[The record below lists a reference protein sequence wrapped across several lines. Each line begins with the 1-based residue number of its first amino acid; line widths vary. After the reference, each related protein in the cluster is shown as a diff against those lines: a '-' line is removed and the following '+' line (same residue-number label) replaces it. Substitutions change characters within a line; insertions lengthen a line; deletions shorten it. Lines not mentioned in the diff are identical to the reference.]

1 MAPDRSF
8 ALFWCDL
15 PLRAKTL
22 ICIGLPLVAFG
33 VAGSVLFSVAAVRQK
48 ETRAWIDHTHEVRAR
63 ISSIRAHLLSTESG
77 ARAFV
82 INRRDDLLPPLAEA
96 EKMVDSEINQLLQLV
111 KDNPIQ
117 VARISPLK
125 NLVAA
130 EFASTDKM
138 VDAARSKRVQA
149 SKAGLVHGYQT
160 MQPLS
165 EILRRLDEQEAQL
178 EEKRTKANDHARQ
191 LLLSGGA
198 VALSL
203 TLISGLAASFF
214 FGGFITRAAERIQMS
229 ARSMRS
235 KWGLRHT
242 ETSLDELGQVEK
254 EMEITSDLLINRTQ
268 ALQDCE
274 NGRQTVV
281 EDTPKGYALR

>member
-1 MAPDRSF
+1 MAPDRSLP
-8 ALFWCDL
+8 LFWCDL

-22 ICIGLPLVAFG
+22 VAIGLPLVAFG
-33 VAGSVLFSVAAVRQK
+33 VAGWVFLSVAAMRQK
-48 ETRAWIDHTHEVRAR
+48 ETRVWLDHTHEVRAR
-63 ISSIRAHLLSTESG
+63 ISSIQAHLLSGESG

-82 INRRDDLLPPLAEA
+82 INKRDDLLPPMAEA
-96 EKMVDSEINQLLQLV
+96 EKIVDSEINQLLQLV

-117 VARISPLK
+117 VARIITLRD
-125 NLVAA
+125 LVAA
-130 EFASTDKM
+130 EFASTEKM

-149 SKAGLVHGYQT
+149 SKAGSIHGYQT

-178 EEKRTKANDHARQ
+178 EQKRTTANDHARE
-191 LLLSGGA
+191 LLISGGA

-203 TLISGLAASFF
+203 TLVGGLAAAFF
-214 FGGFITRAAERIQMS
+214 FGGFITRAVERLQLS

-235 KWGLRHT
+235 RWGLRHT
-242 ETSLDELGQVEK
+242 ETSLDEMGQVEK
-254 EMEITSDLLINRTQ
+254 EMEITSDLLINRTE

-274 NGRQTVV
+274 NGRRT
-281 EDTPKGYALR
+281 ARR